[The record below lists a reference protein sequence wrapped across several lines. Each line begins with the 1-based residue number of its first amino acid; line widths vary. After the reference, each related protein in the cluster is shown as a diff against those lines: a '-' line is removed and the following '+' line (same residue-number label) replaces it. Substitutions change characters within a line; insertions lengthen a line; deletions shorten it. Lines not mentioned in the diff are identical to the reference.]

1 MTGKHA
7 DKQTDRHPS
16 DPETGMEEANSL
28 SHTCREEKRATDAE
42 KKKSSKTHTCIQR
55 GVCVGNKKDKRE
67 NIKHL
72 FVSMGS

>member
-42 KKKSSKTHTCIQR
+42 KKKKQQNTHMHTERGMCGEQKGQKRKYQAFICIH
-55 GVCVGNKKDKRE
+55 G
-67 NIKHL
+67 
-72 FVSMGS
+72 